1 MQRTNRSEIPPGAEL
16 AGAGA
21 VPAPLARVIAF
32 YETLTPDRLAALP
45 ALYAEQACFKD
56 PFNEV
61 RGIAAIEAI
70 FAHMFRQVHAPRFVI
85 HDRAMSG
92 AVAFLT
98 WDFRFRRHAA
108 DVDDTVIR
116 GATLLRFGADG
127 RVEFHRDYWDAAG
140 ELYEKLPVLG
150 TLMRWLRRRLQAHG
164 SR

>member
-1 MQRTNRSEIPPGAEL
+1 MQGTSRSEMPPDDTR

-32 YETLTPDRLAALP
+32 YETLTPGSLAALP
-45 ALYAEQACFKD
+45 ALYAEHASFKD

-70 FAHMFRQVHAPRFVI
+70 FAHMFHQVDAPRFVI
-85 HDRAMSG
+85 HDRAMTG

-108 DVDDTVIR
+108 DAADTVIR

-127 RVEFHRDYWDAAG
+127 RVELHRDYWDAAG

-150 TLMRWLRRRLQAHG
+150 TLMRWLRRRLQARG